1 MQLVQHP
8 AEMADLAAL
17 WRNQGR
23 KIALV
28 PTMGSFHAGHLALM
42 CQARQLS
49 DQVVVSLFVNPIQFG
64 PGEDLAAYPHDLQKD
79 MQLAA
84 SVGIDVLYAP
94 LAADMYPPGF
104 QTTIRVAELG
114 KGLCGSSRPGH
125 FDGVCTVVMKLFQQI
140 GPHLA
145 IFGEKDFQQ
154 LAVIR
159 RMACDLDLPVTII
172 AHPTVREKSG
182 LAMSSRNSYLQEED
196 MEQALCLYRAIC
208 FARQIVK
215 ASAVPL
221 VAAEVC
227 SKIVKNIQSTPGCDV
242 DYVEIVDADSLESCE
257 TVNINSRLIMAVMVN
272 QKVRLI
278 DNAGLVEL

>member
-1 MQLVQHP
+1 MT
-8 AEMADLAAL
+8 ELATL
-17 WRNQGR
+17 WRDEGR
-23 KIALV
+23 TIALV

-64 PGEDLAAYPHDLQKD
+64 PGEDLATYPCDLQKD
-79 MQLAA
+79 MHLAA
-84 SVGIDVLYAP
+84 SVGVDVLYAP

-114 KGLCGSSRPGH
+114 KGLCGASRPGH
-125 FDGVCTVVMKLFQQI
+125 FDGVCTVVMKLFQQAS
-140 GPHLA
+140 PHLA

-159 RMACDLDLPVTII
+159 RMTRDLDLPVAII

-182 LAMSSRNSYLQEED
+182 LAMSSRNSYLQEEEL
-196 MEQALCLYRAIC
+196 EQALCLYRAIC
-208 FARQIVK
+208 FAREMIK
-215 ASAVPL
+215 ASTVSL

-227 SKIVKNIQSTPGCDV
+227 RKIIKNIQSTPGCDV
-242 DYVEIVDADSLESCE
+242 EYVEIVDADSLKSCE
-257 TVNINSRLIMAVMVN
+257 TVNKNSRLIMAVRVN
-272 QKVRLI
+272 RKVRLI